1 MILIDT
7 HAHLFYKDL
16 ADQLDEVLDRAQ
28 AAGVEAVICVGLDL
42 ATSRQAVA
50 LAEKYPFIW
59 ATAGVHPHDAGEAP
73 EGYLQQLEQLAS
85 HPRVVAIGEMGL
97 DFYRNLSPPETQRRV
112 FREQLELAKSVDL
125 PVVVHNREA
134 DEALYA
140 ALTVA
145 GHRKGVVHCF
155 SSAVPFARQI
165 LDFGLEI
172 SFTGTVTFG
181 KNHNASVL
189 EAVGLEHI
197 MVETDCPYLAPVPKR
212 GKTNEPSYLRHT
224 VAAIADICSTTAE
237 AVGEITTANARR
249 LFGLHGSDS
258 GNG

>member
-1 MILIDT
+1 MIDT
-7 HAHLFYKDL
+7 HAHLFYKDF
-16 ADQLDEVLDRAQ
+16 AGQLDEVLDRAR
-28 AAGVEAVICVGLDL
+28 AAGVEAIICVGLDL
-42 ATSRQAVA
+42 ASSETAIA

-73 EGYLQQLEQLAS
+73 DGYLLQLEQLAS

-97 DFYRNLSPPETQRRV
+97 DFYRNHSPAETQQRV
-112 FREQLELAKSVDL
+112 FREQLELAKSLDL

-140 ALTVA
+140 ALTSA
-145 GHRKGVVHCF
+145 RHSRGVVHCF

-181 KNHNASVL
+181 KNHNAAVL
-189 EAVGLEHI
+189 EAVGLGHV
-197 MVETDCPYLAPVPKR
+197 MVETDCPYLAPTPKR

-224 VAAIADICSTTAE
+224 VAAIAEICGTTAE

-249 LFGLHGSDS
+249 LFGLPDSASGHG
-258 GNG
+258 